1 MKLLS
6 IVASCEACAVSMK
19 PVLSEFADKYEI
31 EERLVTQEL
40 IDKYELQKTP
50 ALILLND
57 VDKVLGILYGY
68 QPTFILEQWL
78 IAKERG
84 K

>member
-6 IVASCEACAVSMK
+6 IVANCEACAVSMK
-19 PVLSEFADKYEI
+19 PVLNEFAGKYEI
-31 EERLVTQEL
+31 EEKVVTQEL
-40 IDKYELQKTP
+40 VDQYGLTKTP
-50 ALILLND
+50 ALVLID